1 MVGRLLKEAEV
12 ADLLGIA
19 PAVPWTGNPGGT
31 MDPLEFVLALVGAI
45 VSLALIAAI
54 FRMDQTTR
62 AILFELQKVS
72 AAVLLVHDLVEGPKV
87 KGRPRIVRAKD
98 HQPLASGA

>member
-1 MVGRLLKEAEV
+1 
-12 ADLLGIA
+12 
-19 PAVPWTGNPGGT
+19 
-31 MDPLEFVLALVGAI
+31 
-45 VSLALIAAI
+45 
-54 FRMDQTTR
+54 MDQTTR